1 MRFCLPRGSQPG
13 ERRGGR
19 QKERLI
25 VEPRFGAQK
34 VTDDPEQRKHW
45 ERCRLEAAIGLSKYQ
60 SPTFEWV
67 ARSRASAGSTTRA
80 FDTSRW
86 KHIDRF
92 FHRGRTE

>member
-25 VEPRFGAQK
+25 VEPRFCAQK
-34 VTDDPEQRKHW
+34 VTDDPEQRKDW
-45 ERCRLEAAIGLSKYQ
+45 ERCRLGAATGLSKYQ

-67 ARSRASAGSTTRA
+67 ALAWMFLAHFVWTA
-80 FDTSRW
+80 
-86 KHIDRF
+86 I
-92 FHRGRTE
+92 